1 MHDYYFSDILG
12 FMVLSMVVPIC
23 SGAVTVASAD
33 EVTGVWSIN
42 HILQLSS
49 QQVAG
54 TMLQLIATLS
64 YIATTKSLQIPKW

>member
-1 MHDYYFSDILG
+1 MFGINLITLKSKYSN
-12 FMVLSMVVPIC
+12 LSTAIISPVMFLC
-23 SGAVTVASAD
+23 THSGAVTVVSAD

-54 TMLQLIATLS
+54 TELKGEGLKNS
-64 YIATTKSLQIPKW
+64 

>member
-1 MHDYYFSDILG
+1 MY
-12 FMVLSMVVPIC
+12 

-42 HILQLSS
+42 HVLQLSS

-54 TMLQLIATLS
+54 IVV
-64 YIATTKSLQIPKW
+64 

>member
-1 MHDYYFSDILG
+1 MIFY
-12 FMVLSMVVPIC
+12 MC

-42 HILQLSS
+42 HTLQLSS

-54 TMLQLIATLS
+54 IELKVGGAGE
-64 YIATTKSLQIPKW
+64 